1 MQQQRQKKVPVRRCV
16 GCNAQRPKREL
27 VRIVRSPEA
36 VSYTHLDVYKRQG
49 DPTNIKGGAKLTRAQ
64 LMEKGLNDSAIHE
77 DVMIGAPDT
86 RITGVRKNGEEVVIF
101 ENGEW
106 AF

>member
-1 MQQQRQKKVPVRRCV
+1 
-16 GCNAQRPKREL
+16 
-27 VRIVRSPEA
+27 
-36 VSYTHLDVYKRQG
+36 
-49 DPTNIKGGAKLTRAQ
+49 
-64 LMEKGLNDSAIHE
+64 
-77 DVMIGAPDT
+77 MIGAPDT